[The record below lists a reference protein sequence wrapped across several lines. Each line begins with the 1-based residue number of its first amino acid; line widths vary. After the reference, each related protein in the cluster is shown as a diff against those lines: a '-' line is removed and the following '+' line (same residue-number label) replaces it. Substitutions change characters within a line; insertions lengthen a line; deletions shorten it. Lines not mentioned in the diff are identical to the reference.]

1 MDLAPLIAKKRERL
15 AELDTL
21 VAADDFYS
29 DPAKA
34 RDLMREQARLKEL
47 ADADDEMRRLKTQLQ
62 ENTALANGTDPEMA
76 ELAAAEIPPIE
87 ERLATLDRDVHFA
100 LLPPDESEDRNA
112 IVEIRGGTGGD
123 EAALF
128 AADLYRMYQR
138 YAEAQGLKIESID
151 SSPSGLGGFKEVV
164 FKV

>member
-15 AELDTL
+15 AELDRL
-21 VAADDFYS
+21 VSFDDFYS

-34 RDLMREQARLKEL
+34 RDIMREQARLKEL
-47 ADADDEMRRLKTQLQ
+47 AAADLEARTLRAQLK
-62 ENTALANGTDPEMA
+62 ENSALATGTDPEIA

-87 ERLATLDRDVHFA
+87 ARLAILDRDIQFA

-112 IVEIRGGTGGD
+112 IIEIRAGTGGD

-138 YAEAQGLKIESID
+138 YAEAHGLKLESVD
-151 SSPSGLGGFKEVV
+151 SSPSGLGGFK
-164 FKV
+164 